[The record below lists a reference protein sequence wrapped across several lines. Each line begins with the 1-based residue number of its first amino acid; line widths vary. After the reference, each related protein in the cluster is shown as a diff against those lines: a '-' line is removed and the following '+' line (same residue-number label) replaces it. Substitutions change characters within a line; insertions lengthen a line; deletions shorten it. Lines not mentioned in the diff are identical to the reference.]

1 MLVSRCCFGRGDV
14 SESMLLG
21 RGDVSESM
29 LLWKGQC

>member
-1 MLVSRCCFGRGDV
+1 MSQCCFGRGDV

-29 LLWKGQC
+29 LLWKGRC